1 MSDGIYLD
9 EFLPHP
15 PAKVWRAIT
24 EPDLIARWLMPNDF
38 KLEVG
43 HRFTFQGV
51 PMPAAGFGGTGHSE
65 VLGFEPEKMLR
76 LAWRA
81 APDDPST
88 LDSTLTF
95 TLEAEGTGTRLFLA
109 HEGFDSGDPYQ
120 AAARRI
126 MGGGWAGVPG
136 RIAQVAAELPTALR
150 PWARWVRHWSES
162 SGSGSSMASRVRAA
176 AAAGTGWPRKQS
188 KVRTASPPSPGPAAR
203 PGGP

>member
-15 PAKVWRAIT
+15 SAKVWRALT

-38 KLEVG
+38 RLEVG

-51 PMPAAGFGGTGHSE
+51 PIPAAGFGGTGHSE
-65 VLGFEPEKMLR
+65 VLAFEPEKILR

-95 TLEAEGTGTRLFLA
+95 TLEPEGTGTRLFLA
-109 HEGFDSGDPYQ
+109 HEGFDPGDPYQ

-126 MGGGWAGVPG
+126 MGGGWAGMPA
-136 RIAQVAAELPTALR
+136 RISEVVASLPTELR
-150 PWARWVRHWSES
+150 LRDGCHWSES
-162 SGSGSSMASRVRAA
+162 KGSRSNMASSVRAA
-176 AAAGTGWPRKQS
+176 RARGAGWSR
-188 KVRTASPPSPGPAAR
+188 
-203 PGGP
+203 

>member
-24 EPDLIARWLMPNDF
+24 EPDLIGRWLMPNDF

-126 MGGGWAGVPG
+126 MGGGWAGIPG
-136 RIAQVAAELPTALR
+136 RISQVVAELSAELGPR
-150 PWARWVRHWSES
+150 DRHWSES
-162 SGSGSSMASRVRAA
+162 SGSGSSMARRVRAA
-176 AAAGTGWPRKQS
+176 LTLSSGWPRKQG
-188 KVRTASPPSPGPAAR
+188 KTRIWARARASGAIFRAR
-203 PGGP
+203 CSDR